1 MFLWLRSGAE
11 ESSIESV
18 CSVRQNPET
27 TAAVPRLEVTTFLDV
42 DRKGEEMVAISDIG
56 GKEVIVQK
64 SDPSASVD
72 NFDEVACAGILALR
86 GISSTNAR
94 ISYRLNPFCVTKVF
108 DVISQGIAYY
118 DACLLNPVI
127 QNSKPWGSE
136 VDQS

>member
-1 MFLWLRSGAE
+1 L
-11 ESSIESV
+11 
-18 CSVRQNPET
+18 
-27 TAAVPRLEVTTFLDV
+27 
-42 DRKGEEMVAISDIG
+42 G
-56 GKEVIVQK
+56 GKVIGQK

-72 NFDEVACAGILALR
+72 NFDEVACVGILALR
-86 GISSTNAR
+86 GMSSTKAR
-94 ISYRLNPFCVTKVF
+94 ISYQLNPFCVTKVF